1 LEKKKFKHITINDK
15 DQLILAAEFGDVFI
29 VEDTSTFK
37 VIKTIS
43 KDKII
48 GKTVL
53 FLEAKDC
60 VLIGT
65 EKE

>member
-1 LEKKKFKHITINDK
+1 M
-15 DQLILAAEFGDVFI
+15 FI

-53 FLEAKDC
+53 FLEAYKDC

>member
-1 LEKKKFKHITINDK
+1 LEEKKFKHITINDK

-48 GKTVL
+48 GKTVRSL
-53 FLEAKDC
+53 QRLCLDRN
-60 VLIGT
+60 
-65 EKE
+65 

>member
-1 LEKKKFKHITINDK
+1 LKEKKFKHITINDK

-48 GKTVL
+48 GKQ
-53 FLEAKDC
+53 FFS
-60 VLIGT
+60 
-65 EKE
+65 

>member
-1 LEKKKFKHITINDK
+1 LEEKKFKHITINDK

-48 GKTVL
+48 ETVL
-53 FLEAKDC
+53 FLEAYKDC

>member
-1 LEKKKFKHITINDK
+1 M
-15 DQLILAAEFGDVFI
+15 FI

-37 VIKTIS
+37 VKTIS

-53 FLEAKDC
+53 FLEATKI
-60 VLIGT
+60 VSW
-65 EKE
+65 

>member
-1 LEKKKFKHITINDK
+1 LEREEQTYYNDK

-29 VEDTSTFK
+29 VEDTSFK

-48 GKTVL
+48 GKQF
-53 FLEAKDC
+53 FLEAYKDC